1 MIVMSEDPKF
11 YTTAEVASLLKM
23 NPQVIARKL
32 QKGEIVAYK
41 IGKDWRIS
49 EKELYNWLEQHS
61 NQLQRDPGATVV
73 KHFTKNG
80 RIKALPAQR
89 KKRQYVLEHILR
101 RFEIG
106 RVYSEKEVN
115 EIIGELH
122 EDFCTV
128 RREFIMNKMMSRSG
142 GKYMRHSSYIF
153 QK

>member
-1 MIVMSEDPKF
+1 MSDDPKF
-11 YTTAEVASLLKM
+11 YTTAEIASLLKM

-41 IGKDWRIS
+41 IGKDWRVS
-49 EKELYNWLEQHS
+49 EKELFGWLEQQS
-61 NQLQRDPGATVV
+61 NQLQRDPGAVVV
-73 KHFTKNG
+73 KHFIKDG
-80 RIKALPAQR
+80 HIKALPAQR
-89 KKRQYVLEHILR
+89 KKRRYILEHILR

-106 RVYSEKEVN
+106 RVYSEKEIN

-128 RREFIMNKMMSRSG
+128 RREFIMNKMMSRNG
-142 GKYMRHSSYIF
+142 GKYMRHSSYMF